1 MELLPI
7 LDAFDSPKEGLWY
20 SLVPGGSAPGV
31 SVGHTC
37 SFVPSTDG
45 GNGRIIIIGGA
56 DPSGSFSH
64 SHVIDLGNHKW
75 IQADWTGLESR
86 YEHCSFAPDCCPQS
100 LWVFGGAQQTGN
112 RNTIQKIQLTDSD
125 SHWRDIQ
132 TNGDRPCPRT
142 YHTSSACL
150 GDKLYVFAGGEEG
163 ASPVADEKLH
173 VFDTVS
179 STWSQPQTQGR
190 PPPARHGHIIVAVGS
205 KIYIHGGVA
214 GDRFYNDMYTLDTV
228 GMQWEKVNAKGDL
241 PPAMAA
247 HSSVALGNCIYIFG
261 GMTSDGASN
270 SMFKFISDKRKWV
283 LMRFEGDLP
292 PNRLDHS
299 MCLVPWKI
307 RDAASSSDESAD
319 CQANSHSVNLVFI
332 YGGMDTQGVIHNDCV
347 VTVVT

>member
-7 LDAFDSPKEGLWY
+7 LDVLDSPKEGLWY
-20 SLVPGGSAPGV
+20 SLVPAGSAPGV

-37 SFVPSTDG
+37 SFVPSTDE

-64 SHVIDLGNHKW
+64 SHVIDLDNHQW
-75 IQADWTGLESR
+75 VQADWTGLESR
-86 YEHCSFAPDCCPQS
+86 YEHCSFVPDCCPQS

-112 RNTIQKIQLTDSD
+112 RNTIQKIQLSDSD
-125 SHWRDIQ
+125 SHWRNIQ
-132 TNGDRPCPRT
+132 TNGDPPCPRT

-150 GDKLYVFAGGEEG
+150 GDKLYVFSGGEAG
-163 ASPVADEKLH
+163 ASPVADQKLH
-173 VFDTVS
+173 IF
-179 STWSQPQTQGR
+179 
-190 PPPARHGHIIVAVGS
+190 
-205 KIYIHGGVA
+205 
-214 GDRFYNDMYTLDTV
+214 DTV
-228 GMQWEKVNAKGDL
+228 GMLWKKVKAKGDL
-241 PPAMAA
+241 PPAVAA
-247 HSSVALGNCIYIFG
+247 HSSVALGNCVYIFG
-261 GMTSDGASN
+261 GMTPDGASN
-270 SMFKFISDKRKWV
+270 SMYKFVTDKCKWV

-319 CQANSHSVNLVFI
+319 CQANSNSVNLVFI
-332 YGGMDTQGVIHNDCV
+332 YAGMDTQGVIHNDCV